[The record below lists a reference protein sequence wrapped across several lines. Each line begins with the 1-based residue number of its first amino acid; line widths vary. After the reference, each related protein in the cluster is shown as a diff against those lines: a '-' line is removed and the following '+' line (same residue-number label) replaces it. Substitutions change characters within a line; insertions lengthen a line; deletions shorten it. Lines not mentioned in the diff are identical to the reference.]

1 MRPDMPRKK
10 NDTIAKSAAQDAA
23 WQRVKATT
31 KPLTRRN
38 LLTTKAPPAPDQ
50 NTLPD
55 AAIGAANK
63 AKAGPIKN
71 KIKNTAKNAAKNTV
85 ANHKPHP
92 IIKPAA
98 APQPRIEAR
107 SLRRLARGI
116 LEIDATL
123 DLHGLTLTQAEAAL
137 AGFIARQ
144 AQQRAVWVLV
154 ITGKGARGEGKLR
167 AALPDW
173 LAAPKNA
180 SRLVEYGPASIAHGG
195 SGAFYLRLRKMKL

>member
-50 NTLPD
+50 NTLPA

-63 AKAGPIKN
+63 AKAGP
-71 KIKNTAKNAAKNTV
+71 IKNTAKNAAKNTV
-85 ANHKPHP
+85 ANHKRHP
-92 IIKPAA
+92 TIKPAA

-107 SLRRLARGI
+107 SRRRLARGI

-123 DLHGLTLTQAEAAL
+123 DLHGLTLTQAEVAL

-173 LAAPKNA
+173 LAGPKNA

>member
-10 NDTIAKSAAQDAA
+10 RNPGAKNATQDAA

-31 KPLTRRN
+31 APLKRRN
-38 LLTTKAPPAPDQ
+38 LLTGKAPPEADQ
-50 NTLPD
+50 NAPPD
-55 AAIGAANK
+55 AALAAAHK
-63 AKAGPIKN
+63 AKAAPAS
-71 KIKNTAKNAAKNTV
+71 NTQLKQKALRTPKAPPT
-85 ANHKPHP
+85 P
-92 IIKPAA
+92 KPAA
-98 APQPRIEAR
+98 APQSRIDAR
-107 SLRRLARGI
+107 SRRRLARGT

-180 SRLVEYGPASIAHGG
+180 SHVVEYGPAAIAHGG
-195 SGAFYLRLRKMKL
+195 GGAFYLRLRKMKS